1 MKNKTLVLIV
11 GESTGFEC
19 LKKIINLNIMEID
32 LVVSTDKNYHL
43 PIKKICN
50 KSKIRFIN
58 SNSFKKLSK
67 HIKFNNKK
75 KYVLISIFSN
85 LILNKS
91 FLKKFKRRAYNVHPG
106 LLPYYPGKNC
116 VSGALYNNEKNT
128 GVTLHLMINKIDRGP
143 IIKQYK
149 IKIQRN
155 DNLLKL
161 INKLKLCSVK
171 LINSFINDLHL
182 NKKMKLKKN
191 NINLIKFFP
200 KNT

>member
-1 MKNKTLVLIV
+1 
-11 GESTGFEC
+11 
-19 LKKIINLNIMEID
+19 
-32 LVVSTDKNYHL
+32 
-43 PIKKICN
+43 
-50 KSKIRFIN
+50 
-58 SNSFKKLSK
+58 
-67 HIKFNNKK
+67 
-75 KYVLISIFSN
+75 
-85 LILNKS
+85 
-91 FLKKFKRRAYNVHPG
+91 
-106 LLPYYPGKNC
+106 
-116 VSGALYNNEKNT
+116 
-128 GVTLHLMINKIDRGP
+128 MINKIDRGP

-182 NKKMKLKKN
+182 NKKMKLKN